1 MLRWARGPVL
11 QPRRRVRDDDE
22 VKAQESIASSNHAAL
37 FSFRFPVKMLRVLDV
52 FAASGLI
59 FFTRGKHEASKKR
72 QEAWADGIPSL
83 SSTEDPV
90 MHWTDLSRRLFLQRS
105 CAGIGS
111 TWLASRWT
119 EILAAQEHAH
129 RAALAAP
136 ESKLE
141 IISSGEA
148 AEIEAVAAQIIPTDS
163 TAGAREAHVIY
174 FIDRAL
180 ATFDGDKRQLYARGL
195 RELQSRSRKLFR
207 GSRRFSDLT
216 ADQQIEVLKS
226 IEKTQF
232 FEMVRKPNITCF
244 L

>member
-1 MLRWARGPVL
+1 
-11 QPRRRVRDDDE
+11 
-22 VKAQESIASSNHAAL
+22 
-37 FSFRFPVKMLRVLDV
+37 
-52 FAASGLI
+52 
-59 FFTRGKHEASKKR
+59 
-72 QEAWADGIPSL
+72 
-83 SSTEDPV
+83 

-141 IISSGEA
+141 ILSTEEA

-180 ATFDGDKRQLYARGL
+180 ATFDGDKRKLYTRGL
-195 RELQSRSRKLFR
+195 AELQSRSRKLFR
-207 GSRRFSDLT
+207 GTRRFSDLT

-232 FEMVRKPNITCF
+232 FEIVRKHTIIGFFANPEYGGNQDQTGWKHIGFENAFTF
-244 L
+244 EPPFGSYDRDHKEGH